1 MDQEKASP
9 PAEDVTGKAVTT
21 WRNLFSILPD
31 DLKSHIHNRMSSRD
45 VVDNLR
51 DHGAAWNSVRA
62 RRLNKF
68 IIAVDPYFKAMD
80 VFVSADPIHA
90 ATLWGAVRVVIQL
103 GFGYL
108 QFLDKFTASLVS
120 IAAEMDYFLEVRQL
134 GSDDETLSS
143 PMVEKI
149 LKLVFVELSDYLLG
163 VFRIFYH
170 PDGGERPPS
179 YIQSE
184 WNPDLKLWLISIK
197 TCSSRSSHNRLAAFP
212 D

>member
-1 MDQEKASP
+1 MGPKKPSP
-9 PAEDVTGKAVTT
+9 PADDVTGKAVTT

-31 DLKSHIHNRMSSRD
+31 DLKSHIHDRMSSRD
-45 VVDNLR
+45 VVYKLS

-68 IIAVDPYFKAMD
+68 ISAVDPYFKAMD

-108 QFLDKFTASLVS
+108 QFLDKFTASLES
-120 IAAEMDYFLEVRQL
+120 IAVEMDYFLEVRQL
-134 GSDDETLSS
+134 GSDDENLSS

-149 LKLVFVELSDYLLG
+149 LKSVFVELSDYLLG
-163 VFRIFYH
+163 VFRMFYD
-170 PDGGERPPS
+170 PDGSKRHS
-179 YIQSE
+179 NHIMS
-184 WNPDLKLWLISIK
+184 
-197 TCSSRSSHNRLAAFP
+197 
-212 D
+212 